1 MKKLLAVVICLLLA
15 FSMVGCGGAE
25 TAQQSE
31 QSKSADEAGVP
42 AASGDRQA
50 LICDNYEAFNNAKH
64 AYENHIMDA
73 SEDHEVVSIHR
84 TQVIVLGNTIFHY
97 LLPLSLLGQSV
108 NITGN
113 FDVSMEKTMLEQ
125 GWADNVSLVD
135 NGDGSY
141 QITGEKDGDKWKL
154 DVAYDAA
161 TDSLRLVGYEND
173 KLGLVFEYCKLGKGY
188 AAQYYFEDVTSYEQ
202 AQPVYQWCNYRL
214 VFEGTNGSSA
224 RFEGVESEPASI
236 FKNPPDP
243 DTWFS
248 GATQWLTITDGSFTG
263 KLSGTEF

>member
-84 TQVIVLGNTIFHY
+84 TQVIVLGNTIFTTFC
-97 LLPLSLLGQSV
+97 P
-108 NITGN
+108 
-113 FDVSMEKTMLEQ
+113 
-125 GWADNVSLVD
+125 
-135 NGDGSY
+135 
-141 QITGEKDGDKWKL
+141 
-154 DVAYDAA
+154 
-161 TDSLRLVGYEND
+161 
-173 KLGLVFEYCKLGKGY
+173 
-188 AAQYYFEDVTSYEQ
+188 
-202 AQPVYQWCNYRL
+202 
-214 VFEGTNGSSA
+214 
-224 RFEGVESEPASI
+224 
-236 FKNPPDP
+236 
-243 DTWFS
+243 
-248 GATQWLTITDGSFTG
+248 
-263 KLSGTEF
+263 